1 MRVLTILS
9 ALAAWSLL
17 GVLMAGLYAILEPLK
32 RVRRSLEQIAMGVR
46 AIEQETAPLGRHID
60 AVAATL
66 GAAGGGFSAVARRLG
81 DVDQHVDG
89 AVPALR
95 RAVS

>member
-1 MRVLTILS
+1 MRLLTILS
-9 ALAAWSLL
+9 ALAGWSLL

-32 RVRRSLEQIAMGVR
+32 RVRRSLERIAMGVR
-46 AIEQETAPLGRHID
+46 AIEQETAPLGGHIE

-66 GAAGGGFSAVARRLG
+66 GEAGRGFGAVAGRLG
-81 DVDQHVDG
+81 DVDRDLDG

-95 RAVS
+95 RAR

>member
-1 MRVLTILS
+1 MRLLTMLS

-46 AIEQETAPLGRHID
+46 AIEQETAPLGGHID
-60 AVAATL
+60 AVAGRLAET
-66 GAAGGGFSAVARRLG
+66 GAGFGAVARRLG
-81 DVDQHVDG
+81 DVDQHLDG
-89 AVPALR
+89 AVAALR
-95 RAVS
+95 RAR

>member
-32 RVRRSLEQIAMGVR
+32 GVRRSLQQIAMGVR
-46 AIEQETAPLGRHID
+46 AIEQETAPLGGHID
-60 AVAATL
+60 TVAETL
-66 GAAGGGFSAVARRLG
+66 TEAGRGFGAVARRLT
-81 DVDQHVDG
+81 DVDQHLDG

-95 RAVS
+95 RTR